1 MNQDKIDHIN
11 YVHSEEI
18 TYWKKEALERFSS
31 ESEEKELIDLAPST
45 VSLICKVKSVK
56 TVIVDKIFFL
66 LKIEV
71 FITQRRAKNF

>member
-1 MNQDKIDHIN
+1 MNQDKTDHIN
-11 YVHSEEI
+11 YAHSEEI
-18 TYWKKEALERFSS
+18 TYWKKEALERFATGSK
-31 ESEEKELIDLAPST
+31 EKELIDLAPSR

-71 FITQRRAKNF
+71 FITQ